1 MLYDQKD
8 LEIAKGL
15 YKTQE
20 EKCERF
26 ARSIHKL
33 RQSRKEYDDR
43 RENRKIKIIENVPEK
58 NHEKRYVTNMCQ
70 AITTSGKRCTFKAS
84 CGNFCRKHAM
94 KKHSALIT
102 A

>member
-15 YKTQE
+15 YKNHD

-33 RQSRKEYDDR
+33 RESRKQYDDK
-43 RENRKIKIIENVPEK
+43 REKSKIIFLENAPEK
-58 NHEKRYVTNMCQ
+58 SLNTKNFSNICQ
-70 AITTSGKRCTFKAS
+70 AVTLKGKKCTFKAS
-84 CGNFCRKHAM
+84 CGNFCKKHAP
-94 KKHSALIT
+94 KK
-102 A
+102 